1 MLQFN
6 TMTLILAVAF
16 FLIALLYASV
26 GSGGGSGYLAAM
38 SLANIPPDVM
48 RPTALVLNVLIT
60 SISTWKFSRAGH
72 FSARIFWPIAA
83 MSIPFAFLG
92 GRITLP
98 EVIYRPIVGLVL
110 LYSAWR
116 LLRSIKRDELSGE
129 RPLPTP
135 IALLTGS
142 GIGFV
147 SGLIGIG
154 GGIFLSPLLL
164 LTGWADTRKALG
176 ITAAFVLVNSAAGLI
191 GYLSQS
197 NGLPTAVPIWAA
209 AAVVGGWIGAE
220 YGSQR
225 LSPKLLRRLL
235 ALVLLIGAVRMLF
248 G

>member
-1 MLQFN
+1 
-6 TMTLILAVAF
+6 MTFILAIAF
-16 FLIALLYASV
+16 FLIAILYASV

-38 SLANIPPDVM
+38 SLAGITPDIM
-48 RPTALVLNVLIT
+48 RPTALSLNVLIT

-83 MSIPFAFLG
+83 VSIPFAFLG
-92 GRITLP
+92 GRVDLP
-98 EVIYRPIVGLVL
+98 EAVYRPTVGLVL

-116 LLRSIKRDELSGE
+116 LIRSSTSADLGGE
-129 RPLPTP
+129 RPLPITLT
-135 IALLTGS
+135 LLAGA
-142 GIGFV
+142 GIGFI

-176 ITAAFVLVNSAAGLI
+176 ITAAFVLANSAAGLL
-191 GYLSQS
+191 GYLSQAKI
-197 NGLPTAVPIWAA
+197 LPTQIPIWAM

-220 YGSQR
+220 FGSKR
-225 LSPKLLRRLL
+225 LSPALLRRLL
-235 ALVLLIGAVRMLF
+235 ALVLIIGGIRMIL